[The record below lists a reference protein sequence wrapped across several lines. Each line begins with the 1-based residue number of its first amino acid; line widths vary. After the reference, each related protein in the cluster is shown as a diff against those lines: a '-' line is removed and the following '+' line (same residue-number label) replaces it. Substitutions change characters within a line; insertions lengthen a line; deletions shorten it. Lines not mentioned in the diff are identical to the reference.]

1 MNPFAMNPFA
11 MTPETLILLLLG
23 LPLLA
28 AAGVLV
34 AGKVVTGAQQANIRD
49 GQGVLIGL
57 YTALCAIALFA
68 AMPVGTDITLL
79 TFVPGLSLSFT
90 LEPLGLLFALV
101 AGCLWPIA
109 TLYTIGYLRGAG
121 EKNQTRFMFFY
132 AVAIHAAMGIALSG
146 NLLTLFV
153 FYEIL
158 TFSTYPLVTHKGTED
173 AKKDGRV
180 YLGILVASSVI
191 LLLFGVIAVWVL
203 AGTLDFAAGGI
214 LAGKIDTAY
223 VPLLLGLFAFGIGKA
238 ALMPLHRW
246 LPAAMVAPTPVSA
259 LLHAVAVVK
268 AGVFTVLKVA
278 VYIFGLDFLAESG
291 GSDWLVY
298 VASFSILAASC
309 VALTK
314 TNLKARL
321 AYSTVSQLGYIVL
334 GAALASPLA
343 ASGAALH
350 IATHAAGKIT
360 LFFCAGAIYV
370 AHHLSDIKDMDGL
383 GRKMPITYLAFA
395 IGALSIIGVPPL
407 GGAWSKFI
415 LMGGALDNGHLLV
428 LAVLMVSSL
437 LNLVYL
443 GEFVLRGFFATP
455 SQPDSTVSE
464 APLACLVPLVITALL
479 SIALFFGVDL
489 FMLPFSG

>member
-158 TFSTYPLVTHKGTED
+158 TFSTYPLVTHKGTQD
-173 AKKDGRV
+173 AKKQG
-180 YLGILVASSVI
+180 
-191 LLLFGVIAVWVL
+191 
-203 AGTLDFAAGGI
+203 
-214 LAGKIDTAY
+214 
-223 VPLLLGLFAFGIGKA
+223 
-238 ALMPLHRW
+238 
-246 LPAAMVAPTPVSA
+246 
-259 LLHAVAVVK
+259 
-268 AGVFTVLKVA
+268 
-278 VYIFGLDFLAESG
+278 
-291 GSDWLVY
+291 
-298 VASFSILAASC
+298 
-309 VALTK
+309 
-314 TNLKARL
+314 N
-321 AYSTVSQLGYIVL
+321 
-334 GAALASPLA
+334 
-343 ASGAALH
+343 
-350 IATHAAGKIT
+350 
-360 LFFCAGAIYV
+360 
-370 AHHLSDIKDMDGL
+370 
-383 GRKMPITYLAFA
+383 
-395 IGALSIIGVPPL
+395 
-407 GGAWSKFI
+407 
-415 LMGGALDNGHLLV
+415 
-428 LAVLMVSSL
+428 
-437 LNLVYL
+437 
-443 GEFVLRGFFATP
+443 
-455 SQPDSTVSE
+455 
-464 APLACLVPLVITALL
+464 
-479 SIALFFGVDL
+479 
-489 FMLPFSG
+489 

>member
-1 MNPFAMNPFA
+1 MYRALRHCPVCCHAGRHGHHFADFR
-11 MTPETLILLLLG
+11 
-23 LPLLA
+23 
-28 AAGVLV
+28 AGSE
-34 AGKVVTGAQQANIRD
+34 
-49 GQGVLIGL
+49 
-57 YTALCAIALFA
+57 
-68 AMPVGTDITLL
+68 PV
-79 TFVPGLSLSFT
+79 
-90 LEPLGLLFALV
+90 
-101 AGCLWPIA
+101 
-109 TLYTIGYLRGAG
+109 
-121 EKNQTRFMFFY
+121 
-132 AVAIHAAMGIALSG
+132 ALSG

-173 AKKDGRV
+173 AKKAGRV

-214 LAGKIDTAY
+214 LAGKIDAAY

-455 SQPDSTVSE
+455 SQPDSTISE
-464 APLACLVPLVITALL
+464 APLACLMPLVVTALL